1 MNTWRE
7 VFLCSFEWCLPHQP
21 HPLLLQWSC
30 YYMTPSF
37 HHPRVWSC
45 ILLSQIWIQPWSHL
59 YKRAHTPHLQDELHW
74 CQGRGSFCFPQSLQW
89 NHCGMQFLGLKS
101 KENILVFIL
110 KKQQQQQ
117 PKAFYNVYLN
127 FHKGFFLYSFKKWY
141 SLVCGDSAQ
150 RFTTKQVKKYKL
162 SLSRLVHNSISH
174 VFYNPRELE
183 RLFFN
188 SAYNHKHTYLLHHQS
203 PFLLDWHLW
212 EVLNS

>member
-1 MNTWRE
+1 MTLWKEGSSFGKNTWRE

-110 KKQQQQQ
+110 KNNNNQKLSIMFIWISI
-117 PKAFYNVYLN
+117 KAFFLISFQEMVFTCVRGLCSKIYNKTSKEMQT
-127 FHKGFFLYSFKKWY
+127 FPF
-141 SLVCGDSAQ
+141 SLG
-150 RFTTKQVKKYKL
+150 T
-162 SLSRLVHNSISH
+162 
-174 VFYNPRELE
+174 
-183 RLFFN
+183 
-188 SAYNHKHTYLLHHQS
+188 
-203 PFLLDWHLW
+203 
-212 EVLNS
+212 

>member
-101 KENILVFIL
+101 KGKYTRIYIKKKNNNNNNQKLSIMFIWISI
-110 KKQQQQQ
+110 
-117 PKAFYNVYLN
+117 KAF
-127 FHKGFFLYSFKKWY
+127 FFYI
-141 SLVCGDSAQ
+141 
-150 RFTTKQVKKYKL
+150 
-162 SLSRLVHNSISH
+162 LSRNGIHLC
-174 VFYNPRELE
+174 
-183 RLFFN
+183 
-188 SAYNHKHTYLLHHQS
+188 AGTLLKDLQQ
-203 PFLLDWHLW
+203 
-212 EVLNS
+212 NK

>member
-30 YYMTPSF
+30 YYMTASF

-74 CQGRGSFCFPQSLQW
+74 CQGRGSFCFPQLLQW

-110 KKQQQQQ
+110 KINNNNNQKLSIMFIWISI
-117 PKAFYNVYLN
+117 KAS
-127 FHKGFFLYSFKKWY
+127 FLYSFKKWY

-183 RLFFN
+183 TLF
-188 SAYNHKHTYLLHHQS
+188 
-203 PFLLDWHLW
+203 
-212 EVLNS
+212 

>member
-30 YYMTPSF
+30 CYMTPSF

-45 ILLSQIWIQPWSHL
+45 ILLSQIWIQLWSHL

-101 KENILVFIL
+101 KGKYTRIYIKKKNNNNNQKLSIMFIWISI
-110 KKQQQQQ
+110 
-117 PKAFYNVYLN
+117 KAFFFIFFQEMVFTCVRGFCSSKIYNKTSKEIQT
-127 FHKGFFLYSFKKWY
+127 FPF
-141 SLVCGDSAQ
+141 SLG
-150 RFTTKQVKKYKL
+150 T
-162 SLSRLVHNSISH
+162 
-174 VFYNPRELE
+174 
-183 RLFFN
+183 
-188 SAYNHKHTYLLHHQS
+188 
-203 PFLLDWHLW
+203 
-212 EVLNS
+212 